1 MCRLSVFFG
10 KTSRHKAHLT
20 GCWRCAAHE
29 ALKQLAFAKEKIGFR
44 ERRGMI
50 KQFCARPRVEKSL
63 ETCRMAWIGE
73 KWKRLAIWLM
83 KKKRYGLALRYYD
96 ALQVVRQIRNQ
107 MMQSGKRQR

>member
-1 MCRLSVFFG
+1 MSARVQIERIFRKNEPTQGTFDRMLAVRGANS
-10 KTSRHKAHLT
+10 
-20 GCWRCAAHE
+20 AHE

-63 ETCRMAWIGE
+63 ETCRIARIEE

-107 MMQSGKRQR
+107 MM

>member
-1 MCRLSVFFG
+1 
-10 KTSRHKAHLT
+10 
-20 GCWRCAAHE
+20 
-29 ALKQLAFAKEKIGFR
+29 
-44 ERRGMI
+44 MI

-63 ETCRMAWIGE
+63 ETCRIARIEE

-107 MMQSGKRQR
+107 MMQSARMKKMQNRKLTNEKYAKKPR